1 MGSRRG
7 RRGAG
12 GSTGRGSASELA
24 EAWREAFGGA
34 RAAAG
39 AGGQEALEQVLQG
52 LLGSEPTAS
61 AERLGGHHVLRGAL
75 GVRDPGAGYQ
85 RWRRPRR
92 EGDPWFMWYYF
103 WVHDESTRTH
113 WASAIVGVY
122 CSAAEPKCANG
133 GAYLTLLEVPPPGS
147 GAEVRT
153 YAERFPEN
161 WLSVSEAQ
169 QWLEVRNPDVP
180 PNEGRSSDAKAQA
193 YIRTSPEGQHL
204 RLQVFFSGEAQYF
217 WRSTGGGTAQMMW
230 DLEFDRIFGWYG
242 QSQLEWGA
250 HLVGV
255 LQWDTYMH
263 RARVTGRIRG
273 PQGAAKPVG
282 GDAVRGY
289 GDSNWGVQMLHP
301 PPGATDWSNYPWGW
315 YVAGARL
322 EGTGE
327 EVSLCAGVGRTYVDP
342 VTGVLQAKFLDV
354 RVGGRVALE
363 AVFVAAEKY
372 GFRGGLSN
380 HGGLGRHHVDAFD
393 VARGA
398 WSEVAGTS
406 LPLQQNLTVSGGFGE
421 LRADFEAPP
430 GCYMLLP
437 FPSPDG
443 SNFLDFECLGAKVR
457 AVLRPRPGSDLAA
470 ALGGA
475 REFAFETE
483 FGGLEFGLRGP
494 GALLAP

>member
-1 MGSRRG
+1 M
-7 RRGAG
+7 AG
-12 GSTGRGSASELA
+12 G
-24 EAWREAFGGA
+24 
-34 RAAAG
+34 
-39 AGGQEALEQVLQG
+39 
-52 LLGSEPTAS
+52 
-61 AERLGGHHVLRGAL
+61 
-75 GVRDPGAGYQ
+75 
-85 RWRRPRR
+85 
-92 EGDPWFMWYYF
+92 
-103 WVHDESTRTH
+103 
-113 WASAIVGVY
+113 
-122 CSAAEPKCANG
+122 
-133 GAYLTLLEVPPPGS
+133 
-147 GAEVRT
+147 
-153 YAERFPEN
+153 
-161 WLSVSEAQ
+161 
-169 QWLEVRNPDVP
+169 PDVP

-193 YIRTSPEGQHL
+193 YIRTSPDGQHL
-204 RLQVFFSGEAQYF
+204 RLQVFFSGEAQYL

-230 DLEFDRIFGWYG
+230 DLEFDGIFSWYG

-255 LQWDTYMH
+255 LQWDTYIH
-263 RARVTGRIRG
+263 RARVAGRIRG

-393 VARGA
+393 VARAA

-406 LPLQQNLTVSGGFGE
+406 LPLQQNLTVSGGFGSSGPTSRPR
-421 LRADFEAPP
+421 RAATCSSRSPSRTGPTSWTSSASAPRLKRCCARAP
-430 GCYMLLP
+430 GP
-437 FPSPDG
+437 TSPQPWAARASSPSRRTSAASSSASGAGPTPSPRPPAG
-443 SNFLDFECLGAKVR
+443 SRNAPGGRRGKPTGQTDIHVHVHVTRKFHDF
-457 AVLRPRPGSDLAA
+457 
-470 ALGGA
+470 
-475 REFAFETE
+475 
-483 FGGLEFGLRGP
+483 
-494 GALLAP
+494 